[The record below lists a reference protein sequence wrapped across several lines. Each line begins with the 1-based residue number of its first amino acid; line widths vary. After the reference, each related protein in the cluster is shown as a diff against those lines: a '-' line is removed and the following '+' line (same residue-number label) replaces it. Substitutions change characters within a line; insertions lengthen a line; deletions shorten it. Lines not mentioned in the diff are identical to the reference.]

1 MFFIFDKK
9 IMTESEE
16 QELLQTRGINR
27 ELLEVKNLNA
37 VTNLAIE
44 SVKSLKNQTWV
55 NLAFLVFGS
64 LLTAFITN
72 LFDDKKNE
80 VQIEL
85 IHNQTLEINDLKKDY
100 KNNLNEMNIQLLVL
114 KNQLNTIK
122 KQQKP

>member
-1 MFFIFDKK
+1 
-9 IMTESEE
+9 MTESEE